1 MKIQLY
7 QNIRHCTKNE
17 TASVT
22 FTEEVLNGKLH
33 FLCSVND
40 TLLLYSEFTFINL
53 FDSLRFQ
60 FGKLLNLF
68 NENPRATC
76 LVNSV
81 KQIQD
86 SNFVCKHLVLTILCG
101 VLIHFMPLISFYP
114 PKKTK
119 NRGYRGVQKETSGM
133 KWVNCIAKFFS
144 EDSYVLVSASICI
157 LSTLSCILLLNG
169 QTYFKNLAMFK
180 PQDFE
185 NMFGHFTTLCMKGS
199 KELL

>member
-40 TLLLYSEFTFINL
+40 TLLFYSEFTFINL
-53 FDSLRFQ
+53 FDSLTFQ

-68 NENPRATC
+68 YENPLATC

-86 SNFVCKHLVLTILCG
+86 RNFACKHLVLTILCG
-101 VLIHFMPLISFYP
+101 VLIHFMPLIFFCP
-114 PKKTK
+114 LKKTK
-119 NRGYRGVQKETSGM
+119 NRGYRGV
-133 KWVNCIAKFFS
+133 
-144 EDSYVLVSASICI
+144 
-157 LSTLSCILLLNG
+157 
-169 QTYFKNLAMFK
+169 
-180 PQDFE
+180 
-185 NMFGHFTTLCMKGS
+185 
-199 KELL
+199 